1 MSGTFLQGH
10 EKQADRYVVPV
21 DELADALGITRG
33 KQARLRKARYGL
45 VIAPKEWV
53 ESVYDGLKEMDFVQ
67 CMTDPCVWKPVKETS
82 HGGLQLQVLVLFHTD
97 DFMLAGRKGE
107 ASWEEFQR
115 RMHKKWK
122 WSEWEQGPLLMTTV
136 DVSQLQD
143 VSFLMDQEAYVD
155 NIDPAEINPERR
167 ETPEA
172 AVTKREKSSP
182 RGLWRAVSMLQSS
195 LPGETVATT
204 MKSNRIL
211 REMQSDLLEIRVH
224 AHRGEKLA
232 VLIWSDAAWAN
243 RKDLSS
249 TLGFFQ
255 ESRQHESCKVANSVS
270 VQDIESQSK
279 IKFEHRGAGID

>member
-1 MSGTFLQGH
+1 
-10 EKQADRYVVPV
+10 
-21 DELADALGITRG
+21 
-33 KQARLRKARYGL
+33 
-45 VIAPKEWV
+45 
-53 ESVYDGLKEMDFVQ
+53 MDFVQ

-82 HGGLQLQVLVLFHTD
+82 HGGLQLQVLVMFHIH

-115 RMHKKWK
+115 RMHNKWK
-122 WSEWEQGPLLMTTV
+122 WSEWEQGPLRMTSV

-172 AVTKREKSSP
+172 VVTKREKSSP
-182 RGLWRAVSMLQSS
+182 RDLWRAMQWPCTQTDAKRACAVSMLQSS
-195 LPGETVATT
+195 LPGATVATT